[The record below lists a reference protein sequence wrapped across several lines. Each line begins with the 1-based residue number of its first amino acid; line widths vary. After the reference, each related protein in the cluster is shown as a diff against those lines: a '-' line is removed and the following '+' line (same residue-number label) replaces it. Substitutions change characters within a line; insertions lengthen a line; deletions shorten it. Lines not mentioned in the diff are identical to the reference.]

1 MKKSIILSVV
11 LAAFVLVVG
20 VVTAIANEEPT
31 TEARSRHSLTA
42 TPAVDDSDEAD
53 DSDDA
58 AKSGERTY
66 RFGHLDEV
74 LDEMV
79 DSGDLSQELADEIRS
94 RVRDKIRE
102 SAESRSFGSGMD
114 GQFNFR
120 LRPFADRDG
129 LLGDLSEFFEDGEL
143 TDEEREQLLDRLREQ
158 EWFSEIEPFVGDLSE
173 FFEDGELSDE
183 EREQLLDRLRE
194 QAWFSEIEPFVG
206 DLSEFLQDGDLTDEE
221 RADLREQLQE
231 QFGEGFEGFDFEFD
245 FPGDANRRFGFWG
258 GDRWLPDDLQE
269 RLDDLAPEASGAS
282 I

>member
-183 EREQLLDRLRE
+183 ER
-194 QAWFSEIEPFVG
+194 AH
-206 DLSEFLQDGDLTDEE
+206 
-221 RADLREQLQE
+221 LREQLQE